1 MLKKVNINTDF
12 IKLGQL
18 LKLVGL
24 ITNGAEA
31 KMFLEENKVL
41 VNNEYE
47 NRRGRKIYSG
57 DLVKVNEIEVEV
69 NGIYNKN

>member
-1 MLKKVNINTDF
+1 MIKKVNINTDY

-41 VNNEYE
+41 VNNENE
-47 NRRGRKIYSG
+47 SRRGRKIYSG
-57 DLVKVNEIEVEV
+57 DQIKVNEIEVEV
-69 NGIYNKN
+69 NGLYNKN